1 MPDAF
6 TYTKK
11 VIKSYIPATNA
22 LSKIEISIQQVLES
36 VLRQKRGRPTGS
48 KDKNPRKTKVINSQN
63 DLINN
68 RNN

>member
-1 MPDAF
+1 MRQF
-6 TYTKK
+6 SNIREILKK

-48 KDKNPRKTKVINSQN
+48 KDKNP
-63 DLINN
+63 
-68 RNN
+68 